1 MAAAGE
7 AANNHRARMGA
18 AISRAAAGR
27 GKAINR
33 RGRSVRAA
41 HWVRLVRV
49 GHRLDA
55 RSARA
60 ASAAA
65 AGASCSADLERSAPR
80 RRTCDARLC

>member
-7 AANNHRARMGA
+7 VASSHRGQVDA
-18 AISRAAAGR
+18 AISRVGADR
-27 GKAINR
+27 GKVINR

-41 HWVRLVRV
+41 VRVRLVRV
-49 GHRLDA
+49 GHRLEY

-65 AGASCSADLERSAPR
+65 AGANCSADLKVRAAEESLRCTS
-80 RRTCDARLC
+80 C